1 MSEVNSKILCKY
13 EKYEMEFTLQSC
25 KNEQRDRDTI
35 ANLNN
40 ILFKN
45 KMLLNSLYWNTFI
58 LLSTVTIR
66 GGIYVRI

>member
-1 MSEVNSKILCKY
+1 MSEVNSKILWRY
-13 EKYEMEFTLQSC
+13 EKYEMEFILQSY

-40 ILFKN
+40 MLFKN

>member
-1 MSEVNSKILCKY
+1 MSEVNSKILWGY
-13 EKYEMEFTLQSC
+13 EKYEMEFILQSY

>member
-1 MSEVNSKILCKY
+1 MSEVNSKILWRY
-13 EKYEMEFTLQSC
+13 EKYEMEFILQSY

>member
-13 EKYEMEFTLQSC
+13 EKYEMEFILQSY